1 MTDMRIG
8 IVLHGPEIVDTG
20 SAKRIID
27 IFKREHEVIAKLGGT
42 MGRTAVLDAGLED
55 LIDISMGRTPSETI
69 NDLDG
74 RIDLAILL
82 NQGKTLETG
91 RYFGRIVASKIDRS
105 DNVHFVHIESPDAG
119 GRIIYYDPGA
129 KPCAEYVKTILATH
143 DEKYDL
149 PVEIDLPHP
158 SNIRPE
164 GDNIVRTIK
173 GAFPGENL
181 RLEGIVIGYVT
192 KDLPEIVCKDGKVVE
207 IRGVRIKPH
216 GLEKLEEKII
226 DLYTAKVKT
235 GNIRR
240 SQHRPKIKDLQSGTQ
255 DKITIIDHCA
265 ESTFE
270 LMKDSGLVITVGD
283 DTTAIAADILTRFGI
298 PIIGITDGDL
308 DSVLE
313 NTAVPAG
320 SVIIRVKEGKDD
332 IVGRE
337 VFEKLLGCRQR
348 IQIHETGDFLARLI
362 ALAEKDTLEI
372 KYY

>member
-1 MTDMRIG
+1 
-8 IVLHGPEIVDTG
+8 IVDTG

-27 IFKREHEVIAKLGGT
+27 IFKHEHEVIAKLGGT

-55 LIDISMGRTPSETI
+55 LIDITMGRTPSETI

-149 PVEIDLPHP
+149 PVEIDLPNP

-164 GDNIVRTIK
+164 GD
-173 GAFPGENL
+173 
-181 RLEGIVIGYVT
+181 
-192 KDLPEIVCKDGKVVE
+192 
-207 IRGVRIKPH
+207 

-240 SQHRPKIKDLQSGTQ
+240 SQHKPKIKDLQSGTQ
-255 DKITIIDHCA
+255 GKITIIDHCA
-265 ESTFE
+265 EFTFE
-270 LMKDSGLVITVGD
+270 LMKDAGLVITVGD

-348 IQIHETGDFLARLI
+348 IQIPEAGDFLARLI